1 MVFSNVCLGSPG
13 LGVESEGRKEEEGLR
28 AWAENN
34 SVSVFSYTK
43 CIILSSD
50 SRLTA
55 WTEKKHNISRLLL
68 NAEFF
73 LCKFMLNIQLQ
84 MYYDRT
90 SQNFKDVSNKEHV
103 LYIWQHKPQQ
113 NKQSCAL
120 F

>member
-1 MVFSNVCLGSPG
+1 MVFSNVSLSSPG

-55 WTEKKHNISRLLL
+55 WTEKNNISRLLLL

-73 LCKFMLNIQLQ
+73 LCKCMLNIQLQ
-84 MYYDRT
+84 MHDRT

-103 LYIWQHKPQQ
+103 LHI
-113 NKQSCAL
+113 
-120 F
+120 